1 MNTHLYDIF
10 LSTSR
15 MFFYG
20 ARDCLPCDIDRR
32 DIVDR
37 KLGIV
42 VDHDLVGRASVA
54 TDSSETRLARQ
65 VEITVTF
72 RKPQPV
78 IVPQV
83 IAI

>member
-1 MNTHLYDIF
+1 
-10 LSTSR
+10 

-20 ARDCLPCDIDRR
+20 ARDCVPCDVDHR
-32 DIVDR
+32 DVVDR

-42 VDHDLVGRASVA
+42 VDHDLVGRASVTA
-54 TDSSETRLARQ
+54 QDETRLARQ

-78 IVPQV
+78 IVPPI